1 MILLT
6 PELHAVLR
14 VNAAAHRDAMQT
26 GTHEPDP
33 APVVKFFNPLG
44 AATWL
49 ATELYD
55 DGDTPFGLA
64 DLGFGCP
71 ELGCFSLSELAGIR
85 LSFGLRIER
94 DIGFSTTPACRSGP
108 IPRAEPVRSAKPN
121 PSSGASSPSRFPRF
135 RPIPSKGTADDPRRV
150 PPQALPGRSTTPAT
164 GPDAAKPR
172 IPWRRDRH
180 SQGVDP

>member
-6 PELHAVLR
+6 PKLHAALR

-55 DGDTPFGLA
+55 DGDTLFGLA

-85 LSFGLRIER
+85 LPFGLRIER
-94 DIGFSTTPACRSGP
+94 DIGFSTTTSLSVWADTARRAGSISQAQSIIWRIESAPVP
-108 IPRAEPVRSAKPN
+108 EIPTDPEQ
-121 PSSGASSPSRFPRF
+121 G
-135 RPIPSKGTADDPRRV
+135 KG
-150 PPQALPGRSTTPAT
+150 G
-164 GPDAAKPR
+164 
-172 IPWRRDRH
+172 
-180 SQGVDP
+180 

>member
-55 DGDTPFGLA
+55 DGDTLFGLA

-85 LSFGLRIER
+85 LSFGLQIER
-94 DIGFSTTPACRSGP
+94 DIGFSTIVSLSVWADTAR
-108 IPRAEPVRSAKPN
+108 RAGSISQAQSIIWRIESAPVPELPTDPKP
-121 PSSGASSPSRFPRF
+121 G
-135 RPIPSKGTADDPRRV
+135 KG
-150 PPQALPGRSTTPAT
+150 G
-164 GPDAAKPR
+164 
-172 IPWRRDRH
+172 
-180 SQGVDP
+180 